1 MSEAYNPPLG
11 SGLCLPG
18 NKESVDTSHSIGKDL
33 DLKGCDLMP
42 FILQTPLN
50 FKMNRQYIGNELI
63 SGGFFHSSRLRQDR
77 EGRKADKRGTAF
89 SRSHPNSG
97 MTGQSENGPVRDPTR
112 DQFSEVDELLEKGQD
127 HANLLANA
135 FPFENVEYLLKESI
149 RDLDR
154 MVGL

>member
-97 MTGQSENGPVRDPTR
+97 MEGQSYSGSLRHVISSPWAMSCLIGVKTTR
-112 DQFSEVDELLEKGQD
+112 SCSLM
-127 HANLLANA
+127 
-135 FPFENVEYLLKESI
+135 PSSLKASSI
-149 RDLDR
+149 C
-154 MVGL
+154 